1 MARSER
7 SARFGTAKTSWLQR
21 HTVAVEAE
29 HQLLEHDRL
38 RAQVQATRG
47 LL

>member
-7 SARFGTAKTSWLQR
+7 STRFGTAKTSWLQR

-29 HQLLEHDRL
+29 HQLLERDRL
-38 RAQVQATRG
+38 RAQAQAMRG
-47 LL
+47 PL